1 MILKKHQFRAALA
14 RSTGQS
20 FNFQRGHWFV
30 FKKDEIWS
38 TRTCVPTTSIGHVVY
53 SRSQKQTK
61 SNQPARREKDGYKE
75 NFNSC
80 F

>member
-1 MILKKHQFRAALA
+1 MILKKA
-14 RSTGQS
+14 SICCNIGKI
-20 FNFQRGHWFV
+20 NWFV
-30 FKKDEIWS
+30 WKDKMSS